1 MKGLVKKIAFVL
13 TIVMLASSA
22 SLILACCQPAPK
34 YTIRYVLN
42 GGTMDQST
50 ISLKEGEDIPSA
62 IPTKS
67 GYNFAGWYQS
77 AKFSGS
83 AFEQTTMPAQNIVL
97 YAKWEKQQ
105 GTYSITYQ
113 LNGGTMGQSSVTLKE
128 GDPIPSV
135 TPTRNGYKFVGWY
148 QSADFSGNKFED
160 TVMPAQNIELY
171 AKWEKEVV
179 ESITFTQEQ
188 LDNHNAEIAQYSQD
202 GHLYIHYKRFEST
215 AAEYEKFNLWV
226 WPCSKTGIEFDWM
239 RDKDGNIIVDE
250 MGFVTADIDL
260 TKTYTNAG
268 NSGNVTSRF
277 LNQSA
282 CDANFP
288 AGGLKDSANYPKGDE
303 TIGFLIVLEES
314 KQAQGHWQSD
324 GGNQYIPSAT
334 SKDYDK
340 FADVVRDGGFVH
352 LYATQ
357 DMVSNYVYKLEDLGE
372 VSNPYADDD
381 GTNVSQYNVNSSS
394 KPMDKAPSTDT
405 VSGVGYQ
412 IMVASFAD
420 SDGDGKGDINGIRQK
435 LDYLEA
441 LNVDVLWL
449 TPIQLSDSYHGY
461 DIIDYKAVDP
471 KFGTM
476 EDYVALLNEAEQR
489 GMKVIM
495 DLVLNHTSVNNE
507 WFQKSAQLDPQYR
520 SFYQWK
526 NHETTT
532 LSKNWHKYSDK
543 PYSYYGKFAT
553 SMPELNYDYQGTRD
567 AIVDVATFWLEKG
580 VDGFRID
587 AVKHIYMK
595 DEVDASA
602 SDIIVSD
609 YDSATKTDYSSNL
622 TKNIHFFNEFNSR
635 VKAQYP
641 DAYIVG
647 ENFDG
652 HAYNVAPYYQ
662 GLDGML
668 DFYMYYNLTE
678 LARSDQNWP
687 KGLAGGK
694 TNDPV
699 NYNHMVNGNSLYK
712 GNWNFN
718 DVSKAYNYYRGDTAI
733 PGLFTSNHDIA
744 RLLNAVNCD
753 PGEVG
758 SNPLS
763 ASKRSTYEQ
772 KAKIVI
778 STMMTLPGVSFIYY
792 GDELGMSG
800 NYSSGEGKLSPHV
813 DRWYRQP
820 MKWTATPDSFTTG
833 FSISGDK
840 TYVVEWDSY
849 NKTLQSVEEQTGN
862 ANSMLE
868 YTRKWTAFKS
878 GDMVIQKGTYSYLQT
893 NHDRIFSYKLTYNG
907 TTYYIY
913 HNFGSNSINNFAS
926 GGSQVVIADSG
937 CSTSTIAPYSTVV
950 LK

>member
-13 TIVMLASSA
+13 TIVMLVSSA
-22 SLILACCQPAPK
+22 SLVLACCQPAPE

-42 GGTMDQST
+42 GGTMDQTT
-50 ISLKEGEDIPSA
+50 ISLEEGADIPSTT
-62 IPTKS
+62 PTKE
-67 GYNFAGWYQS
+67 GYEFAGWYQT
-77 AKFSGS
+77 ADLSGS

-97 YAKWEKQQ
+97 YAKWNKVQAPTSIVITQQ
-105 GTYSITYQ
+105 
-113 LNGGTMGQSSVTLKE
+113 
-128 GDPIPSV
+128 
-135 TPTRNGYKFVGWY
+135 
-148 QSADFSGNKFED
+148 
-160 TVMPAQNIELY
+160 
-171 AKWEKEVV
+171 
-179 ESITFTQEQ
+179 Q

-277 LNQSA
+277 LNQNA

-609 YDSATKTDYSSNL
+609 YDSATNTDYSSNL

-820 MKWTATPDSFTTG
+820 MKWTATPDSYTTG

-913 HNFGSNSINNFAS
+913 HNFGSSSINNFAS

>member
-1 MKGLVKKIAFVL
+1 MKIMSRRIAL
-13 TIVMLASSA
+13 MLAIIMLVSSA
-22 SLILACCQPAPK
+22 SIILTSCPFAIT
-34 YTIRYVLN
+34 YTIEYVVN
-42 GGTMDQST
+42 ADTMEKHRV
-50 ISLKEGEDIPSA
+50 SLKAGEEIPEF
-62 IPTKS
+62 IPTRDDLQ
-67 GYNFAGWYQS
+67 FAGWYES
-77 AKFSGS
+77 PDFDGER
-83 AFEQTTMPAQNIVL
+83 FTQTVMPAKNIVL
-97 YAKWEKQQ
+97 YAKW
-105 GTYSITYQ
+105 
-113 LNGGTMGQSSVTLKE
+113 VTE
-128 GDPIPSV
+128 
-135 TPTRNGYKFVGWY
+135 
-148 QSADFSGNKFED
+148 
-160 TVMPAQNIELY
+160 EL
-171 AKWEKEVV
+171 V
-179 ESITFTQEQ
+179 ITQEQ
-188 LDNHNAEIAQYSQD
+188 LDAHNQQIAEYSKD
-202 GHLYIHYKRFEST
+202 GHLYIHYRRFNGS

-226 WPCSKTGIEFDWM
+226 WPCSKTGIEFDWL
-239 RDKDGNIIVDE
+239 RDENGEIIVDE
-250 MGFVTADIDL
+250 IGFATADIDL

-277 LNQSA
+277 LNQNA
-282 CDANFP
+282 ADGNFT
-288 AGGLKDSANYPKGDE
+288 AGGLKDINNYPKGDE
-303 TIGFLIVLEES
+303 TVGFLIVLEES
-314 KQAQGHWQSD
+314 KKATGHWQSD
-324 GGNQYIPSAT
+324 GGNQYIPTAT
-334 SKDYDK
+334 DK
-340 FADVVRDGGFVH
+340 EHDTFADVVRDGGYVH
-352 LYATQ
+352 IYATQ
-357 DMVSNYVYKLEDLGE
+357 DVVSKYVYDLEDLGTI
-372 VSNPYADDD
+372 SNPYGDDD

-394 KPMDKAPSTDT
+394 TPSAKAPSTDA

-412 IMVASFAD
+412 IMVSSFAD
-420 SDGDGKGDINGIRQK
+420 SDGDGFGDINGIRQK
-435 LDYLEA
+435 LGYLES

-476 EDYVALLNEAEQR
+476 EDYVALLNEAEAR

-495 DLVLNHTSVNNE
+495 DLVINHTSVNNE
-507 WFQKSAQLDPQYR
+507 WFQKSAQLDPEYR

-567 AIVDVATFWLEKG
+567 AIVDVALFWLEKG

-587 AVKHIYMK
+587 AVKHIYMQ
-595 DEVDASA
+595 DEVTASP
-602 SDIIVSD
+602 SDIIVKD
-609 YDSATKTDYSSNL
+609 YDNATQTDYSSNL

-635 VKAQYP
+635 IKAQYP

-678 LARSDQNWP
+678 LARSTANWP

-694 TNDPV
+694 TNDRV
-699 NYNHMVNGNSLYK
+699 NYSHITNGSSLYV
-712 GNWNFN
+712 GNWNYN

-733 PGLFTSNHDIA
+733 TGLFTSNHDIA
-744 RLLNAVNCD
+744 RLINAVNCD
-753 PGEVG
+753 PNEVG
-758 SNPLS
+758 SHPLS
-763 ASKRSTYEQ
+763 VSKRSTYEQ
-772 KAKIVI
+772 RAKVVI

-800 NYSSGEGKLSPHV
+800 NYASGENKLSAHV

-820 MKWTATPDSFTTG
+820 MKWTTEADSYTTG

-849 NKTLQSVEEQTGN
+849 NKTLPGVAEQTNDAG
-862 ANSMLE
+862 SMLS
-868 YTRKWTAFKS
+868 YTRKWTEFKS
-878 GDMVIQKGTYSYLQT
+878 GDEVIQKGTYSYLYT
-893 NHDRIFSYKLTYNG
+893 NYDRIFSYTLTYNG

-913 HNFGSNSINNFAS
+913 HNFGSSSISGFSN

-937 CSTSTIAPYSTVV
+937 CTTTTLAPYSTIV

>member
-324 GGNQYIPSAT
+324 GGTNT
-334 SKDYDK
+334 SHLQPARITTSLLTL
-340 FADVVRDGGFVH
+340 FAM
-352 LYATQ
+352 A
-357 DMVSNYVYKLEDLGE
+357 DLFTYT
-372 VSNPYADDD
+372 PHKIWFPTTF
-381 GTNVSQYNVNSSS
+381 TNWKTLAKY
-394 KPMDKAPSTDT
+394 PIHM
-405 VSGVGYQ
+405 
-412 IMVASFAD
+412 
-420 SDGDGKGDINGIRQK
+420 
-435 LDYLEA
+435 
-441 LNVDVLWL
+441 L
-449 TPIQLSDSYHGY
+449 TM
-461 DIIDYKAVDP
+461 
-471 KFGTM
+471 T
-476 EDYVALLNEAEQR
+476 EQT
-489 GMKVIM
+489 
-495 DLVLNHTSVNNE
+495 LAN
-507 WFQKSAQLDPQYR
+507 
-520 SFYQWK
+520 
-526 NHETTT
+526 TT
-532 LSKNWHKYSDK
+532 LTAVANQW
-543 PYSYYGKFAT
+543 
-553 SMPELNYDYQGTRD
+553 TRHHLLTQL
-567 AIVDVATFWLEKG
+567 VA
-580 VDGFRID
+580 
-587 AVKHIYMK
+587 
-595 DEVDASA
+595 
-602 SDIIVSD
+602 
-609 YDSATKTDYSSNL
+609 
-622 TKNIHFFNEFNSR
+622 
-635 VKAQYP
+635 
-641 DAYIVG
+641 
-647 ENFDG
+647 
-652 HAYNVAPYYQ
+652 
-662 GLDGML
+662 
-668 DFYMYYNLTE
+668 
-678 LARSDQNWP
+678 
-687 KGLAGGK
+687 
-694 TNDPV
+694 
-699 NYNHMVNGNSLYK
+699 
-712 GNWNFN
+712 
-718 DVSKAYNYYRGDTAI
+718 
-733 PGLFTSNHDIA
+733 
-744 RLLNAVNCD
+744 
-753 PGEVG
+753 
-758 SNPLS
+758 
-763 ASKRSTYEQ
+763 
-772 KAKIVI
+772 
-778 STMMTLPGVSFIYY
+778 
-792 GDELGMSG
+792 
-800 NYSSGEGKLSPHV
+800 
-813 DRWYRQP
+813 
-820 MKWTATPDSFTTG
+820 
-833 FSISGDK
+833 
-840 TYVVEWDSY
+840 
-849 NKTLQSVEEQTGN
+849 
-862 ANSMLE
+862 
-868 YTRKWTAFKS
+868 
-878 GDMVIQKGTYSYLQT
+878 
-893 NHDRIFSYKLTYNG
+893 
-907 TTYYIY
+907 
-913 HNFGSNSINNFAS
+913 
-926 GGSQVVIADSG
+926 
-937 CSTSTIAPYSTVV
+937 
-950 LK
+950 